1 MIIEEYS
8 IFMVI
13 ASKTSDNNKVV
24 LFNVFIET
32 TIQSTT
38 KCFHSQQSLSIHLD
52 KDLSK
57 IPSGFPTKPELYLPQ
72 LISTKL
78 SFF

>member
-1 MIIEEYS
+1 MNKEEYS

-32 TIQSTT
+32 TKQSTT
-38 KCFHSQQSLSIHLD
+38 KCFHALSRLVSASVH
-52 KDLSK
+52 
-57 IPSGFPTKPELYLPQ
+57 GFVNNYY
-72 LISTKL
+72 
-78 SFF
+78 